1 MPIKAKREAMQRI
14 ERPDKTGSNGVDD
27 KDLGIKPGKDE
38 LIVRKGVPQ
47 LDVHELEL
55 QQQPVPQKRK
65 QETQRHR
72 IPRKGHRRRC
82 RISKRGH
89 KKRQRIPRG
98 EI

>member
-1 MPIKAKREAMQRI
+1 MKAKRQATQRI
-14 ERPDKTGSNGVDD
+14 EGPDKTGSDDVDD

-38 LIVRKGVPQ
+38 LIVRRGVPQ
-47 LDVHELEL
+47 LDVQELEL
-55 QQQPVPQKRK
+55 EQQPVPQKHK